1 LSGAYDFAGLDTVQS
16 IRRILEIATLDALRL
31 DNSIVRAR
39 VLISAALAA
48 AKLLE
53 TGELQA
59 RIESL
64 EAAIGVGRPTELE
77 VDPSWP

>member
-1 LSGAYDFAGLDTVQS
+1 MRLGL
-16 IRRILEIATLDALRL
+16 E
-31 DNSIVRAR
+31 NSIIRAR

-53 TGELQA
+53 TGELEA

-64 EAAIGVGRPTELE
+64 EAAVGVGRPRELE
-77 VDPSWP
+77 VDPTWP

>member
-1 LSGAYDFAGLDTVQS
+1 MFGLGPGHPEDPRDRDA
-16 IRRILEIATLDALRL
+16 RRIGVGELDRP
-31 DNSIVRAR
+31 AR

-53 TGELQA
+53 TGELEG

-64 EAAIGVGRPTELE
+64 EDAIGVGRPRELE
-77 VDPSWP
+77 VDPTWP